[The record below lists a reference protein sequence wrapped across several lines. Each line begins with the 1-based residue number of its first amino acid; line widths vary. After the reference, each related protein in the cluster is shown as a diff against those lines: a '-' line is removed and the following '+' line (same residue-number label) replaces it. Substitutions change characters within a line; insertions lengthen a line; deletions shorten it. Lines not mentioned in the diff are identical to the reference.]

1 MLTLCRL
8 FLPDGREKDGRKKG
22 REKEQMGKREK
33 KDVAVE
39 DIKADLKEMRRREGP
54 NNISREEPGRSDLMI
69 GAFFN

>member
-22 REKEQMGKREK
+22 REKEQMGKRGK

-39 DIKADLKEMRRREGP
+39 DIKADLKEMRRRGGP